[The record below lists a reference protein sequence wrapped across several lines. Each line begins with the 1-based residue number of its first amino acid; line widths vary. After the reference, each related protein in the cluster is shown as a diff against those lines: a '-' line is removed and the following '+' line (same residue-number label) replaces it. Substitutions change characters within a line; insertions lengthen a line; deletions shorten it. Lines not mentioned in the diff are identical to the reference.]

1 MRNESRRPGHAGYAR
16 GVPITRARRATF
28 AFFVLNGFGLGMW
41 VVNIPEIRE
50 RTGISTTTLGY
61 LLLLIGGAA
70 FLGMQLGG
78 RLIDHFGS
86 RVVTGVAGVV
96 LSLTLIGP
104 AFADDAR
111 TLAAALAFLGFA
123 NGVVDVSQNAQAVA
137 VEREFGRPIMSA
149 FHAFFSLGNL
159 LAAIVG
165 GLLIGLGTDLRVSLS
180 AAAVL
185 GVAVAVLARPW
196 LLVTTQTPP
205 VKGIARAPWTARVLV
220 LGLLAFALMLS
231 EGVAY
236 DWSTV
241 HLHSSLGSSKTTAAW
256 AFGTFSVA
264 MTVVRLIADRIVH
277 RIGPARYV
285 RVAALIGAVGLS
297 AAALSPTAPLA
308 IASWGLFGIGLA
320 GCVPQFF
327 SAAGNVDPSASGTY
341 LARVAGFGYVG
352 LLAGPAIIGIL
363 TDWIPLTTAF
373 IVPIACCVAGGL
385 LAPRA
390 LRAEA

>member
-1 MRNESRRPGHAGYAR
+1 M
-16 GVPITRARRATF
+16 PITRARQATF
-28 AFFVLNGFGLGMW
+28 AFFVLNGFSLGMW

-70 FLGMQLGG
+70 FVGMQLGG

-86 RVVTGVAGVV
+86 RLVTGVAGVV

-104 AFADDAR
+104 AFATSGL
-111 TLAAALAFLGFA
+111 TLAIALALLGFA
-123 NGVVDVSQNAQAVA
+123 NGVIDVSQNAQAVA
-137 VEREFGRPIMSA
+137 VEREFGRPIMSG
-149 FHAFFSLGNL
+149 FHAFFSLGNF
-159 LAAIVG
+159 LASIVG
-165 GLLIGLGTDLRVSLS
+165 GLLIGLGTDLRLSLP
-180 AAAVL
+180 AAALV
-185 GVAVAVLARPW
+185 GVAVTLIARRR

-205 VKGIARAPWTARVLV
+205 LRGVARAPWTARVVV

-241 HLHSSLGSSKTTAAW
+241 HLHDSLDSTKTTAAW
-256 AFGTFSVA
+256 AFGSFAIA
-264 MTVVRLIADRIVH
+264 MTAVRLIADRIVH

-285 RVAALIGAVGLS
+285 QIAALIGAVGLS

-327 SAAGNVDPSASGTY
+327 SAAGNVDPNASGTY

-352 LLAGPAIIGIL
+352 LLAGPAVIGIL
-363 TDWIPLTTAF
+363 TDWMPLTTAF
-373 IVPIACCVAGGL
+373 IIPIACCVAGGL

-390 LRAEA
+390 LRTDI